1 MSLWLVFFFVFFG
14 RMHRNGADLR
24 SLYLTLVCRHPS
36 SDTVLLSVF
45 MLEIKWQTKAKKCES
60 LTNSCL
66 LTNEC
71 ITEDS
76 QLRIS
81 LIRAPER
88 TERQESGPFCLFY
101 PPISAV
107 LSSSQIL
114 ITPDKFSCG
123 MYILA
128 QWLAATPTR

>member
-1 MSLWLVFFFVFFG
+1 
-14 RMHRNGADLR
+14 MHRNGPDLR
-24 SLYLTLVCRHPS
+24 SLYLTLVFRRPS
-36 SDTVLLSVF
+36 SWTVLLSVF
-45 MLEIKWQTKAKKCES
+45 MQEIKWKTKVKKRES

-76 QLRIS
+76 QLPIS

-101 PPISAV
+101 LPISAL

-114 ITPDKFSCG
+114 ITPDKFSHG
-123 MYILA
+123 MYTLA